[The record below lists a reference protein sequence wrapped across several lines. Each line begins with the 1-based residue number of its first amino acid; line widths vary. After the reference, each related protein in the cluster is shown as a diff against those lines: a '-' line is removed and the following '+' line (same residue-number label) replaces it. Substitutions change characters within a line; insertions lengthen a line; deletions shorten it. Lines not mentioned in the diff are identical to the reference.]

1 MAWCRQATSHY
12 LIQCLLITGSP
23 GVRCCFWLNLS
34 FDWSLH
40 KSCLNFWLKSTT
52 RLKSETAPHPST
64 VLINTLA
71 YIFSDDALNIPRTYF
86 IILFKWPQLFR
97 RDQWVNP
104 LSHGFHWS
112 CGIYSR
118 NCSNMIGAGCVTARY
133 HSRPTTSSQAYC
145 YTSWISHLSKKL
157 SSSQHCGCRWPDF
170 LQIKGVCD
178 ETFRYIQA
186 EVFSQCFSYCGLHP

>member
-1 MAWCRQATSHY
+1 MASYFISPSILAQVMAWCRQATSHC
-12 LIQCLLITGSP
+12 LIQYLLTT
-23 GVRCCFWLNLS
+23 
-34 FDWSLH
+34 
-40 KSCLNFWLKSTT
+40 STI
-52 RLKSETAPHPST
+52 LM
-64 VLINTLA
+64 NTSA
-71 YIFSDDALNIPRTYF
+71 YIFNDNTLSIHLKTIYL

-97 RDQWVNP
+97 GDQWVNP